1 MINNKITKK
10 IRHVINLRSSIDSNI
25 VLNFLINIVSTFECY
40 QKRQSQRNTNNV
52 HHIMLILTNF
62 SRLNKHFICLPH
74 IWYLFS
80 KDKITAVHYLL
91 PKQWINN
98 LIHIFYEYWSLNLS
112 EFFLVNI
119 KFQFIL
125 NLEIDEVLSHQLHKI
140 SK

>member
-10 IRHVINLRSSIDSNI
+10 SRHVINLRSSIDSNI

-80 KDKITAVHYLL
+80 KDKIAAVHYLL

-98 LIHIFYEYWSLNLS
+98 PSTYFLFILIAKVSIHIESRNWWST
-112 EFFLVNI
+112 
-119 KFQFIL
+119 
-125 NLEIDEVLSHQLHKI
+125 I
-140 SK
+140 SSITQN